1 MSTIPM
7 PKSVSTEDAFAI
19 TIELFKGVQKENEDL
34 KKSLDKQS
42 EDLKEAHQILNL
54 CRYNFSQKQLAFKN
68 GYDVCTSYLNNFR
81 PEALPTYEEL
91 D

>member
-1 MSTIPM
+1 MDLS
-7 PKSVSTEDAFAI
+7 S
-19 TIELFKGVQKENEDL
+19 ENRAEIAERL
-34 KKSLDKQS
+34 LNMKKAYDTQS
-42 EDLKEAHQILNL
+42 EYLKEAHQILNL

-91 D
+91 ES